1 MTRVMCSHSI
11 EAPIPSRVK
20 SRPPHIEHES
30 EAAETPERVLTRNT
44 NRSEALPEIHRD
56 LLALRE
62 IENNVV
68 CAGWQ
73 GDRFCSMVSIAHT
86 AITGTQARGMI
97 SREEL
102 VGTAVLVVIGVT

>member
-44 NRSEALPEIHRD
+44 NR
-56 LLALRE
+56 RE
-62 IENNVV
+62 RRRKYIASCWCCGKSKIKSYAEDDKAIAFTV
-68 CAGWQ
+68 
-73 GDRFCSMVSIAHT
+73 SSSIAHT
-86 AITGTQARGMI
+86 AITGTQARGM
-97 SREEL
+97 
-102 VGTAVLVVIGVT
+102 V